1 MLEKLSILPPDP
13 ILGVGQMYFQETDP
27 NKVGLAVGVYQTE
40 AAVTPV
46 LSTVKKAEASMLEH
60 QDSKVYIAQAGDPDF
75 LAGLTKL
82 LFGAELEAKIEDR
95 LASIMVPGGCG
106 GLRIAGEV
114 INQSRPKAT
123 VWMSTPTW
131 GNHYPLLEN
140 AGLTL
145 KNYTYYDVDKGV
157 VDFQA
162 MLDAFQEIPEND
174 IVLLHACCHNP
185 TGADLSSEQWQ
196 QLFDVIVA
204 RKLLPFIDAAY
215 LGFSDSMEDDTV
227 AIRIAAER
235 VPEAIVVTSCSKNFG
250 LYRERTGMLTFMGE
264 TKDAALAAQSQGMA
278 KARQS
283 YSMSPYHGGGI
294 VGTILKDETYTKEW
308 LAEVYQMRDRM
319 NDLRAEFAKQMNSK
333 QSVKDF
339 GFIAS
344 NRGMFSNLGIS
355 KEQVLRLR
363 DEYKIYMLDSSRI
376 NVAGLAKA
384 NLEYTTDAIAKILT
398 S

>member
-13 ILGVGQMYFQETDP
+13 ILGVGQMYVQETDP

-40 AAVTPV
+40 TAVTPV
-46 LSTVKKAEASMLEH
+46 LSAVKKAEAAMLER

-75 LAGLTKL
+75 IAGITRLM
-82 LFGAELEAKIEDR
+82 FGAELQTKHADR
-95 LASIMVPGGCG
+95 IASIMVPGGCG
-106 GLRIAGEV
+106 GLRIAAEV
-114 INQSRPKAT
+114 INQSRPNAT

-145 KNYTYYDVDKGV
+145 KNYPYYDADKGV

-162 MLDAFQEIPEND
+162 MLDAFQEMPEND

-185 TGADLSSEQWQ
+185 TGADLTGQEWR

-215 LGFSDSMEDDTV
+215 LGFSDSMEEDT
-227 AIRIAAER
+227 APIRLAAER
-235 VPEAIVVTSCSKNFG
+235 VPEAIIVNSCSKNFG
-250 LYRERTGMLTFMGE
+250 LYRERTGLLTFMGE
-264 TKDAALAAQSQGMA
+264 TEEAALAAQSQGMS
-278 KARQS
+278 KARQI

-294 VGTILKDETYTKEW
+294 VGTILKDEAFTKEW

-319 NDLRAEFAKQMNSK
+319 NDLRAEFATQMNNK
-333 QSVKDF
+333 QAVRDF
-339 GFIAS
+339 SFIAS
-344 NRGMFSNLGIS
+344 NRGMFSNLGIT
-355 KEQVLRLR
+355 KEQVHRLR
-363 DEYKIYMLDSSRI
+363 DEFKIYMLDSSRI

-384 NLEYTTDAIAKILT
+384 NLDYTTDAIARVLT
-398 S
+398 T